1 MTGIHGKIARCSDCN
16 TNYVLGQVKMEIFG
30 DITQLGECHNG
41 IVEVESSN
49 LFSSTKKHS
58 NRKAF
63 SFAVYYYMNEKTDT

>member
-1 MTGIHGKIARCSDCN
+1 
-16 TNYVLGQVKMEIFG
+16 MEIFG

>member
-1 MTGIHGKIARCSDCN
+1 
-16 TNYVLGQVKMEIFG
+16 MEIYG
-30 DITQLGECHNG
+30 AITQLGECHNG

-63 SFAVYYYMNEKTDT
+63 SLAVYYYMNEKAGYLIEFCRRMTGIQI